1 MKKRCIKFNGPVLSF
16 VVLGALLM
24 SGHPGGAQSPDDTCA
39 LVILNRAGKRVVVKA
54 EKAGNEF
61 RRRKGL
67 MFRKNLASNSGMLF
81 IFEEEQR
88 LSFWMKNT
96 YIPLSIAYIDGR
108 GYIRDIY
115 DMKPLD
121 DSVTYPSKS
130 PVKYALEV
138 NRGWFGVND
147 ITPGCR
153 VLLDGCVGK

>member
-1 MKKRCIKFNGPVLSF
+1 MNRNKICRGALSC
-16 VVLGALLM
+16 VMLGALVLTI
-24 SGHPGGAQSPDDTCA
+24 HPGAAQTRDDTCV
-39 LVILNRAGKRVVVKA
+39 LVIVNRTGKQVRLNAERAD
-54 EKAGNEF
+54 NEF

-67 MFRKNLASNSGMLF
+67 MFRKNMSSNRGMLF
-81 IFEEEQR
+81 IFEEEQP
-88 LSFWMKNT
+88 LSFWMRNT

-108 GYIRDIY
+108 GYVRVIL

-121 DSVTYPSKS
+121 DSVTYPSRY

-138 NRGWFGVND
+138 NQGWFGSHD